1 MLCSGALC
9 GGVYRPQ
16 AVTRLNDAA
25 MPMSQGPSLQPP
37 TRKVE
42 GSSQWRAG
50 DWDGIGGVL
59 QDCGNPRSRASERE
73 RVGLSKTAAAQS

>member
-1 MLCSGALC
+1 M
-9 GGVYRPQ
+9 RR
-16 AVTRLNDAA
+16 RLSPTSCHSAERRGHADV
-25 MPMSQGPSLQPP
+25 PGPVFATANAQ
-37 TRKVE
+37 KVE